1 MRMTMMKHYGVAF
14 LMVLALSSHS
24 KSMTVLPMNLDQMA
38 QDSGKII
45 HGRVVAVREEIHE
58 TLRIPVSIISLQTEE
73 CLKGDATGQ
82 VQFRQVKGMGL
93 PVYRQGDEIV
103 IFLYPESK
111 VGVTSPV
118 GGDQG
123 LFKVMATKE
132 GKKIKNL
139 YPHLFEKETLK
150 PRSRGN
156 LARTVQLDFLK
167 SRIRAATFS
176 GPRSL
181 R

>member
-1 MRMTMMKHYGVAF
+1 MKHYWVAC
-14 LMVLALSSHS
+14 LMILALSSHS
-24 KSMTVLPMNLDQMA
+24 NSMTVLPMNLDQMT

-45 HGRVVAVREEIHE
+45 HGKVVGIREEIHE
-58 TLRIPVSIISLQTEE
+58 TLGIPVSVISVQIEE

-123 LFKVMATKE
+123 LFKVMATQE

-139 YPHLFEKETLK
+139 YPHLFEKETLEPR
-150 PRSRGN
+150 PRSN
-156 LARTVQLDFLK
+156 LRRTVQLDFLK
-167 SRIRAATFS
+167 ARIRTATFS
-176 GPRSL
+176 GSRNL

>member
-1 MRMTMMKHYGVAF
+1 MAVMKYYWVAF
-14 LMVLALSSHS
+14 LMILVLSSHS
-24 KSMTVLPMNLDQMA
+24 KSMTVLPMSLDQMA

-45 HGRVVAVREEIHE
+45 HGKVIGVREEIHE
-58 TLRIPVSIISLQTEE
+58 ALGIPVSVISVQTEE

-123 LFKVMATKE
+123 LFKVMATQE

-139 YPHLFEKETLK
+139 YPHLFEKETLE
-150 PRSRGN
+150 PRPRGN
-156 LARTVQLDFLK
+156 SSRTLQLDFLK
-167 SRIRAATFS
+167 ARIRAATFS
-176 GPRSL
+176 GSRNL

>member
-1 MRMTMMKHYGVAF
+1 
-14 LMVLALSSHS
+14 
-24 KSMTVLPMNLDQMA
+24 
-38 QDSGKII
+38 
-45 HGRVVAVREEIHE
+45 
-58 TLRIPVSIISLQTEE
+58 
-73 CLKGDATGQ
+73 
-82 VQFRQVKGMGL
+82 MGL

-123 LFKVMATKE
+123 LFKVMATQE

-139 YPHLFEKETLK
+139 YPHLFEKETLEAR
-150 PRSRGN
+150 PRGN
-156 LARTVQLDFLK
+156 SSRTLQLDFLK
-167 SRIRAATFS
+167 ARIRAATFS
-176 GPRSL
+176 GSRNL